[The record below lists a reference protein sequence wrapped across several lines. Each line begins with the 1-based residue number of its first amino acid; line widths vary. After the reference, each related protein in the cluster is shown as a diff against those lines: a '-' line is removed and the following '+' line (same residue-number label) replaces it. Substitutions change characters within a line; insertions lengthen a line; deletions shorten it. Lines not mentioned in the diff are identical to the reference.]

1 MPDYRAVFFDAGDT
15 LIDFYSTGARVT
27 RIVYERTGRQISA
40 EQAAPYYDA
49 AFHHA
54 LGGRGNGLWVTDEA
68 AELRYWSAF
77 YLGWLRAAG
86 LPEDRALAQA
96 LVEDT
101 INVEIYAPFPD
112 SAASLQALRAAG
124 LRLVLISN
132 ALPSMARIM
141 RRLDL
146 ERHFDTCLYSCEVG
160 YEKPGAEIFDLA
172 LSAADLPPAQT
183 CFVDDVPGH
192 VEAAT
197 SLGIRGFLLD
207 RWERHPRSPL
217 PRLTSLTELCARL
230 GVGGTAEG

>member
-15 LIDFYSTGARVT
+15 LIDFYSTGERVT
-27 RIVYERTGRQISA
+27 RIVHERTGRRISA
-40 EQAAPYYDA
+40 EQAAPFYDA

-54 LGGRGNGLWVTDEA
+54 QGGRANGLWVTDEA
-68 AELRYWSAF
+68 AEQRYWATF

-86 LPEDRALAQA
+86 LPEDRALAQE

-101 INVEIYAPFPD
+101 VNVEIYEAFPD
-112 SAASLQALRAAG
+112 SAPTLDALRAAG
-124 LRLVLISN
+124 VRLVLISN
-132 ALPSMARIM
+132 AFPSMARIM

-160 YEKPGAEIFDLA
+160 YEKPAAEIIDLA
-172 LSAADLPPAQT
+172 LSAADQPPGQA

-192 VEAAT
+192 IEAAM

-207 RWERHPRSPL
+207 RWERHKRSPL
-217 PRLTSLTELCARL
+217 PRLTSLTELRERL
-230 GVGGTAEG
+230 GVG